1 MENILFKVKE
11 SNLERFFENKDQV
24 SFEEIVNKLYEQDD
38 EICYLQERYDDAVG
52 KKNYEPDYDEIGKD
66 IRMGLI

>member
-1 MENILFKVKE
+1 MEGIMFKVKE
-11 SNLERFFENKDQV
+11 CELARFFENKDQV

-52 KKNYEPDYDEIGKD
+52 TKNYEPDYDEIGKD
-66 IRMGLI
+66 MRMGI